1 MSLNGNV
8 PFAAPG
14 QMPVDP
20 VEEAPTIEVDGA
32 EVLDDDIDDAQVS
45 SIDADHAATQ
55 ADEG

>member
-45 SIDADHAATQ
+45 SIDADHTATQ